1 MPTPTVFPLDMY
13 TDYLRCSTG
22 QTSATG
28 LSRLHAGAV
37 SHDQL
42 TRLLHSSALM
52 DRDLWLTSK
61 SLIRQAEVTCP
72 ADDFAVLLVTDSI
85 LEKAH
90 TAAQQ

>member
-1 MPTPTVFPLDMY
+1 MAFPLDMY

-28 LSRLHAGAV
+28 LSRLHVGAV
-37 SHDQL
+37 SHDQV
-42 TRLLHSSALM
+42 TQLLHSSALM
-52 DRDLWLTSK
+52 DKNLWLIFEP
-61 SLIRQAEVTCP
+61 LIRQAETTCP
-72 ADDFAVLLVTDSI
+72 ADDFAVLLVADSI

>member
-1 MPTPTVFPLDMY
+1 MY

-28 LSRLHAGAV
+28 LSRLHVGAV
-37 SHDQL
+37 SHDQV
-42 TRLLHSSALM
+42 TQLLHSSALM
-52 DRDLWLTSK
+52 DKNLWLIFK
-61 SLIRQAEVTCP
+61 PLIRQTEATYP